1 MEDRFGH
8 GESQSMQTRRVMKV
22 NCEHVHGWTIHSVMF
37 STFPHSLITAYIT
50 LALFSVE
57 LITLQY

>member
-22 NCEHVHGWTIHSVMF
+22 NCEHVQGWTVHSVMF
-37 STFPHSLITAYIT
+37 LTF
-50 LALFSVE
+50 
-57 LITLQY
+57 